1 MRDHREPRHNGIL
14 HTTHCMWDYVLWRWN
29 RLLQA
34 SGAMMA
40 HPLNKRCG
48 PFNSVM
54 LGFLATRTGEAAK
67 LACYKPSEN
76 QTEIAAR
83 KDIAWHGPGAM
94 WMLSISTRIETGSA
108 ADEDS

>member
-1 MRDHREPRHNGIL
+1 
-14 HTTHCMWDYVLWRWN
+14 
-29 RLLQA
+29 
-34 SGAMMA
+34 MMA
-40 HPLNKRCG
+40 HLLNKRCG

-83 KDIAWHGPGAM
+83 KDIAWARCNVDAFNFYENRDGF
-94 WMLSISTRIETGSA
+94 GSG
-108 ADEDS
+108 